1 MEKKLKRA
9 VIKEELIEITGNFA
23 RAVILN
29 QFIYWAERVK
39 DFDEFI
45 RQENAIAERHGEPPK
60 ELTAGWIYKTAEE
73 LASETMLGL
82 SKSNMRN
89 HIKALVEMGF
99 ISERNNPKYKWDRTI
114 QYRVNLTTIERALR
128 KKGYHLDG
136 YAFADFTELQGF
148 ETKLPSHETELQGF
162 ETKSEKSRNE
172 TAIPKITTDTTSKII
187 TEDKKEKDKKE
198 SADTLPS
205 TNTKTKKTKSTDD
218 YSIFEEF
225 AGSNTELLQALKDFL
240 EMREMIKKPMSERA
254 MTKLIKEL
262 QKLSD
267 NADVWIE
274 ILEQSILN
282 NWQGVFPLKD
292 NKGGVNGG
300 STTTNSTQ
308 SGGSEWSRFEHDK
321 FCI

>member
-1 MEKKLKRA
+1 MKHLFDVDIAKLYGVNAAAILENFWHWIRHNEANGTNFYDGYYWTFNSRKALRELFPYLSEKQINTALKKL
-9 VIKEELIEITGNFA
+9 IDDGIIITGNYNKVA
-23 RAVILN
+23 
-29 QFIYWAERVK
+29 Y
-39 DFDEFI
+39 
-45 RQENAIAERHGEPPK
+45 
-60 ELTAGWIYKTAEE
+60 
-73 LASETMLGL
+73 
-82 SKSNMRN
+82 
-89 HIKALVEMGF
+89 
-99 ISERNNPKYKWDRTI
+99 DRT
-114 QYRVNLTTIERALR
+114 LW
-128 KKGYHLDG
+128 
-136 YAFADFTELQGF
+136 YA
-148 ETKLPSHETELQGF
+148 
-162 ETKSEKSRNE
+162 
-172 TAIPKITTDTTSKII
+172 I
-187 TEDKKEKDKKE
+187 TEKGKSMLLLGKIENDKRDVSILPKGKMEDAKRENGIDLEGKPIPDINTDNIPNVNSDNKHIEKE

-225 AGSNTELLQALKDFL
+225 AGSNVKLLEALKDFL
-240 EMREMIKKPMSERA
+240 EMRKMIKKPMTERA